1 MTKIFEKTELVDL
14 VPNEIAENLNNSQKL
29 IIGQLIS
36 MNGLEQNKNNG
47 FVFLSNQDFCNLI
60 GISEP
65 TLIKNIIKLEAMGL
79 ITRKAGK
86 RSSKGSKASEYK
98 LNLNTQ
104 NFTKDFTKDFSEN
117 LSINL
122 SNDLSKEIV
131 GIITEYQHFM
141 NKAMDLLLK
150 VNTKDFSDNL
160 SNNFSTDTDIE
171 LDKDKEIDN
180 NIINKNNN
188 LNKIEEKENIFTN
201 IEEKEETV
209 QGLEVEETEEID
221 ENLPIEE
228 TSDEETE
235 TKTFNIPT
243 DMNEN
248 TVEKEIIEHFNKEKA
263 VKQSTVDYKII
274 PLEEQERI
282 FNTLCERLKA
292 SSSMEELKFKY
303 AKLLKYFNTHTFSIW
318 FREDA
323 AKLFKDLCK
332 NFETSTENEN
342 KAPSNLSNALDG
354 IVISPT
360 DLKPIESK
368 KTVEETPTPNEP
380 ISEPTSPSN
389 DEDGVTDQEEEE
401 KPTESKATTI
411 KVFKTPQ
418 QIRDDRMQELK
429 QMIFFSETVED
440 LKEVSKKIAMLRNS
454 ICTDDMA
461 ELAEIMDEKCKEVA

>member
-1 MTKIFEKTELVDL
+1 
-14 VPNEIAENLNNSQKL
+14 
-29 IIGQLIS
+29 
-36 MNGLEQNKNNG
+36 
-47 FVFLSNQDFCNLI
+47 
-60 GISEP
+60 
-65 TLIKNIIKLEAMGL
+65 
-79 ITRKAGK
+79 
-86 RSSKGSKASEYK
+86 
-98 LNLNTQ
+98 
-104 NFTKDFTKDFSEN
+104 
-117 LSINL
+117 
-122 SNDLSKEIV
+122 
-131 GIITEYQHFM
+131 
-141 NKAMDLLLK
+141 
-150 VNTKDFSDNL
+150 
-160 SNNFSTDTDIE
+160 
-171 LDKDKEIDN
+171 
-180 NIINKNNN
+180 
-188 LNKIEEKENIFTN
+188 
-201 IEEKEETV
+201 
-209 QGLEVEETEEID
+209 
-221 ENLPIEE
+221 
-228 TSDEETE
+228 
-235 TKTFNIPT
+235 
-243 DMNEN
+243 MNEN

-323 AKLFKDLCK
+323 AKLYKELCK

-342 KAPSNLSNALDG
+342 KAPSTLSNALDG

-360 DLKPIESK
+360 DLKPIEGK

-389 DEDGVTDQEEEE
+389 DEDGATDQEDEE

-418 QIRDDRMQELK
+418 QIREDRMQELK